1 MNRSAQERLA
11 VGLLKGWSN
20 VYCIKLMPLHYF
32 KGNQNLFK
40 HKQEHLP
47 ISFRTKEAKKNT
59 ITSVHYYTTTTK
71 NKIQQL
77 KLWKHMFN
85 SIINLLEP
93 RKSQFDKVAHF
104 KHDLITPM
112 LSVNIHHC
120 TRQFISEWSIQT
132 THIQIAEQTTVDAN
146 SSLWKQFHAS
156 NNLTRP
162 HEAWLKIDYW
172 ITILLPN

>member
-47 ISFRTKEAKKNT
+47 ISFRTKAAKKNI

-85 SIINLLEP
+85 SIVKLLEP
-93 RKSQFDKVAHF
+93 CKITIWPASHINIHF
-104 KHDLITPM
+104 KHDSITPM
-112 LSVNIHHC
+112 ISVCSNFNSGISIIAHANLSVNEAYK
-120 TRQFISEWSIQT
+120 QLISKLQNKPLWMLIRHYGSSFMPVT
-132 THIQIAEQTTVDAN
+132 T
-146 SSLWKQFHAS
+146 
-156 NNLTRP
+156 
-162 HEAWLKIDYW
+162 
-172 ITILLPN
+172 